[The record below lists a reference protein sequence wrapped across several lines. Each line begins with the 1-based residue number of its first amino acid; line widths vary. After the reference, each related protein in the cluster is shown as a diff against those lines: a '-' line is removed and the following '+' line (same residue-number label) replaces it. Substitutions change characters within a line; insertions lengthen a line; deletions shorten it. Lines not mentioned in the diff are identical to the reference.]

1 MTLKIGIAGYGYI
14 GQVHHENLKQDPRAE
29 VAAIYDADPARRGA
43 VPAAS
48 YEELL
53 DRCEAVYIGAPN
65 RRHCDMALQAI
76 AAGKH
81 VFLEKPFSVTLDD
94 ARRLHEAAAASRK
107 VFQVGHNRRF
117 APAYKKLKELLAQSP
132 AHTAHIKMNRGELLK
147 PAWTGDD
154 AVTGGYL
161 YETPIH
167 MFDMMRFQF
176 GEIASL
182 DARLSGKN
190 EFSLLVE
197 FVSGIHATFV
207 TAAYASWFFPYER
220 VEVFGEY
227 ATIETAEVEQIQWRI
242 GLDTETQSQDF
253 RAIDFPTRFG
263 LAEGDRQFVDAVTNG
278 TPPPVTAFDGL
289 RSVELVDACYR
300 SAAANTRIR
309 V

>member
-94 ARRLHEAAAASRK
+94 ARRLHEAAAASSK

-132 AHTAHIKMNRGELLK
+132 AHSAHIKMNRGELLK

-197 FVSGIHATFV
+197 FVSGMHATFV

-242 GLDTETQSQDF
+242 GLDTETQTEDF
-253 RAIDFPTRFG
+253 RAIEFPTRFG
-263 LAEGDRQFVDAVTNG
+263 LAEGDRQFVDAVTKG

-300 SAAANTRIR
+300 SAAENTRIR